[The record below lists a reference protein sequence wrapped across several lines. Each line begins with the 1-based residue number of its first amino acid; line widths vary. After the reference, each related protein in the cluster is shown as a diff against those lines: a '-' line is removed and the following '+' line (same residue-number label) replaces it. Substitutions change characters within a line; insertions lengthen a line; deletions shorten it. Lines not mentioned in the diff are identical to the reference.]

1 MSRLSLDAWV
11 ERHPYLRPLAR
22 LTAQVAAAAGEID
35 IALLPVPSWE
45 DYEEEMRAGVP
56 LLQSDAVRI
65 DALPA
70 AKMATALV
78 ARLSAKSSAANP
90 LPADLS
96 LLQAD
101 FSRRPDAPR
110 RVADWLLGDD
120 SFDPA
125 APGLLRYLGWTAMAK
140 YLEPAVASF
149 ALWRGDRWKRR
160 YCPTCGSP
168 PAMAQL
174 IGEETGRIRLL
185 CCGLC
190 ATRWRYVRTAC
201 PFCEHDAQRL
211 EAVLVEG
218 EAGLRIDY
226 CESCKGYLKT
236 YDGTGNEAV
245 LLADWTSLHLDFV
258 ARDRGFERLAAS
270 LYDLDSVTLPQTA

>member
-1 MSRLSLDAWV
+1 MSRLSLDAWIAG
-11 ERHPYLRPLAR
+11 HPYLRPLAR
-22 LTAQVAAAAGEID
+22 LTGEVAAAAGEID
-35 IALLPVPSWE
+35 MPRAPVPAWE
-45 DYEEEMRAGVP
+45 DYEEELLAGVP

-65 DALPA
+65 DPLPA
-70 AKMATALV
+70 ARMATALV
-78 ARLSAKSSAANP
+78 ARLSARSPAASP
-90 LPADLS
+90 VPADLS
-96 LLQAD
+96 VLQAD
-101 FSRRPDAPR
+101 LSRRPDAPR

-120 SFDPA
+120 SFEPA
-125 APGLLRYLGWTAMAK
+125 APGLLRYLAWTAMAK
-140 YLEPAVASF
+140 YLEPVVASF
-149 ALWRGDRWKRR
+149 ALWRGDRWKRP

-174 IGEETGRIRLL
+174 IGEESGRIRLL

-190 ATRWRYVRTAC
+190 ATRWRYLRTAC
-201 PFCEHDAQRL
+201 PFCENDSQRL
-211 EAVLVEG
+211 EAVRVEG

-258 ARDRGFERLAAS
+258 ARDRGFERRAAS
-270 LYDLDSVTLPQTA
+270 LYDLDSVTLPQPA

>member
-1 MSRLSLDAWV
+1 LSRLSLDAWV
-11 ERHPYLRPLAR
+11 EAHPYLRPLAR
-22 LTAQVAAAAGEID
+22 LTAEVAAAAGEID

-45 DYEEEMRAGVP
+45 DYEEELRAGVP
-56 LLQSDAVRI
+56 LLQSDAARI
-65 DALPA
+65 DPLPA

-78 ARLSAKSSAANP
+78 ARLSAKSSAASP

-96 LLQAD
+96 VLQAD
-101 FSRRPDAPR
+101 LSRRPDAPR
-110 RVADWLLGDD
+110 RIADWLLGDD
-120 SFDPA
+120 SFEPA
-125 APGLLRYLGWTAMAK
+125 APGLLRYLAWTAMARF
-140 YLEPAVASF
+140 LEPAVASF

-185 CCGLC
+185 CCGFC

-201 PFCEHDAQRL
+201 PFCEHDSQRL
-211 EAVLVEG
+211 EAVLVTGEG
-218 EAGLRIDY
+218 GLRIDY

-270 LYDLDSVTLPQTA
+270 LYDLDSVTLPQPA